1 MKKEEIIMRLNLM
14 NTTLSGKLENRV
26 TSDRF
31 NRAVEKIETKVES
44 VDENCN
50 YVSESFEK
58 L

>member
-44 VDENCN
+44 VD
-50 YVSESFEK
+50 
-58 L
+58 